1 MPIKKTTRILVVLQS
16 YFTCYRSLQIGAAD
30 FAATRGDWRI
40 DPPPD
45 GPVRLLPWIEYTQP
59 DGLILGPPALSALEE
74 TVEAVR
80 RVPNS
85 VALCSRLCLD
95 DRFRHLPEVAS
106 DDEEVGLV
114 AARHFLSKGFK
125 HFAFVS
131 APASAWW
138 AQQRFKGFAEELRK
152 EGYEPAIWES
162 HDSKLAGD
170 IDYIISAPRDWLAAL
185 PKPLALF
192 ACNDARARE
201 CTHICETLSLRV
213 PEDVAILGVDN
224 DDLFCRLNR
233 PPLSSVMIPWERMG
247 FYAAELISQ
256 QLEGKL
262 VAPGMH
268 KLPPS
273 GVMERQ
279 STDIVAINDE
289 RVRAALQFIRTH
301 ASQLISVD
309 DVAEAASLSRRDL
322 EQRFRKLLDR
332 SPLDEIR
339 AAHLTRAKMLL
350 ATTNMTVDEVAFASG
365 FASVHWFDKVF
376 KQFLN
381 CTPSTFRKTSR
392 SHR

>member
-1 MPIKKTTRILVVLQS
+1 M
-16 YFTCYRSLQIGAAD
+16 CYRSLQIGTSD
-30 FAATRGDWRI
+30 FAATRGNWRV
-40 DPPPD
+40 DPLPSDPL
-45 GPVRLLPWIEYTQP
+45 RLLPWIEHTKP
-59 DGLILGPPALSALEE
+59 DGLILGPPANIAIDE
-74 TVEAVR
+74 TIEAIR
-80 RVPNS
+80 RIPNT
-85 VALCSRLCLD
+85 VALCSGLCFD
-95 DRFRHLPEVAS
+95 ERFRDLPEVGA
-106 DDEEVGLV
+106 DDVHVGAV
-114 AARHFLSKGFK
+114 AAQHFLSKGFK

-138 AQQRFKGFAEELRK
+138 SRQRFEGFAAELKK
-152 EGYEPAIWES
+152 EGHEPALWETE
-162 HDSKLAGD
+162 DSNLAGD
-170 IDYIISAPRDWLAAL
+170 TEFVISAPRDWLAAL
-185 PKPLALF
+185 PKPLALM

-201 CTHICETLSLRV
+201 CTHLCETLSLRV

-247 FYAAELISQ
+247 FHAAELVSQ
-256 QLEGKL
+256 QLEGKV
-262 VAPGMH
+262 VAPGMRR
-268 KLPPS
+268 LPAS

-289 RVRAALQFIRTH
+289 RVRAALQHIRSN

-339 AAHLTRAKMLL
+339 AAHLSRAKMLL

-381 CTPSTFRKTSR
+381 CTPTAFRKQART
-392 SHR
+392 HR